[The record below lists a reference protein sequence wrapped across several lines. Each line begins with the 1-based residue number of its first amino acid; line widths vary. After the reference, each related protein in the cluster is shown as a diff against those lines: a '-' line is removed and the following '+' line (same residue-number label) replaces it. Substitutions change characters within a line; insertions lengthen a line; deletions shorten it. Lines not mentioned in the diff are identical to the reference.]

1 MADPRLP
8 SPDDEPPAIA
18 DAEVLFRKDPGPG
31 PGQPTPGRSVDP
43 VSGESYEVK
52 DRQAGAPGVT
62 PPAAPSSRPPEAAVT
77 EVWTRTGEWGRTWLI
92 VAAAALAVAVLVY
105 GLLSLEAY
113 GLAFLTLLAGGL
125 VVAVLSYPILITLER
140 PVRITPEQAVRDFY
154 NALSH
159 HAPHY
164 RRMWLLLSD
173 SGKYAGAFATFDG
186 FHNYWKTRLAQLSE
200 GRASPITP
208 LKFEVVDFRSEKSA
222 GKTETEA
229 DFTVQILVR
238 GKHAEG
244 PVESIRVHATL
255 VKGPDRMW
263 YLDRGTLP

>member
-8 SPDDEPPAIA
+8 SPDDEPPSIA
-18 DAEVLFRKDPGPG
+18 DAEKLFRDAPGAE
-31 PGQPTPGRSVDP
+31 PGQPTPGRSVAP
-43 VSGESYEVK
+43 ESGESYEIK
-52 DRQAGAPGVT
+52 IRPEGAPTVA
-62 PPAAPSSRPPEAAVT
+62 PPAPPSSRPPETAVT
-77 EVWTRTGEWGRTWLI
+77 EVWTRTAEWGRTWLI
-92 VAAAALAVAVLVY
+92 VGAAALAVAVLVY
-105 GLLSLEAY
+105 VMLSLGAF

-140 PVRITPEQAVRDFY
+140 PVRITPEQAARDFY
-154 NALSH
+154 NSLSH

-173 SGKYAGAFATFDG
+173 SGKYAGAFARFDG
-186 FHNYWKTRLAQLSE
+186 FQNYWKTRLAQLRQ
-200 GRASPITP
+200 GRASSITP
-208 LKFEVVDFRSEKSA
+208 LRFEVVDFRSEKSA
-222 GKTETEA
+222 GKTETVA
-229 DFTVQILVR
+229 DFTVQVFVR
-238 GKHAEG
+238 GEHAQG